1 MALLEASDLVI
12 VFIGESSSKE
22 QPELAKVFER
32 HKKENKNQV
41 ENVIVP
47 STENTTIENFWV
59 FSLTEKKENSIRV
72 ILSKFE
78 VLQWEG

>member
-41 ENVIVP
+41 ENVFVP
-47 STENTTIENFWV
+47 
-59 FSLTEKKENSIRV
+59 
-72 ILSKFE
+72 
-78 VLQWEG
+78 

>member
-41 ENVIVP
+41 ENIFVP
-47 STENTTIENFWV
+47 STVQLLRISG
-59 FSLTEKKENSIRV
+59 FSVYLKRKKIA
-72 ILSKFE
+72 
-78 VLQWEG
+78 